1 MSLAVHNVG
10 QLTDD
15 EVCDRFVVRHDELE
29 ELLSHL
35 SDDDPPRHALMIGQR
50 GMGKSLLLRRLAI
63 RVKGDPDLAARW
75 LPLLM
80 PEELYQVTSI
90 AELWL
95 AALDRLADTLS
106 DADLAEQRK
115 ALLAE
120 RDPVRLETLA
130 LQRLLATARS
140 RGQRLLLLAENVD
153 MLLDDQISPNEGWS
167 LRQALQTET
176 DLLLIATAV
185 TTFDLVEEA
194 GEAFYGFFHRID
206 LRPLDGDEV
215 RSLWHHLTG
224 IDLTCERVIP
234 IRTLSGGN
242 PRLITVL
249 ARFSRHSDLRD
260 LRQDLELLIDEYTP
274 YFKAITEVL
283 PPVERKVLVALAD
296 IWAPATA
303 AELAV
308 RTRMTSSQVSALLA
322 RLVRRGAVQAVE
334 QVQGKQGYELTE
346 RLYNLYHL
354 LRSRDDDVRVLALVD
369 ILVHL
374 LDPVELERLVLPGLV
389 QPLAGHRT
397 SPLDTRIASRL
408 ERHIDEAGVWERMG
422 TKDLKER
429 LPVLQALLAL
439 QLAELGD
446 EHEDT
451 SFTRRQV
458 AFILSRIGY
467 SGNPA
472 EKHHDGGRRHLQQMK
487 EPAHNEYGAGD
498 RLAQR
503 NKPARPADAVAF
515 PTGKIGDAQ
524 AALGLY
530 RQLAVACERVLGPV
544 DRLTLAIRQD
554 VAHFAWQSGD
564 RHHALQLYH
573 HLAADQERVL
583 GPDHPDTLTSRRM
596 LAFCTGE
603 TTGNPG
609 QALEKVTDVLSR
621 AASSPD
627 PASPRLRAIR
637 RVQGALEVQ
646 ILESGRPLPREFRE
660 LAETLRSLEAAWG
673 IAEPPL
679 TRPHVDPMLASERPS
694 GSDADRGPEAHE
706 WRD

>member
-1 MSLAVHNVG
+1 MTLPVHNVG

-153 MLLDDQISPNEGWS
+153 MLLDDQLSPNEGWS

-176 DLLLIATAV
+176 DLLLMATAV

-206 LRPLDGDEV
+206 LRPLDCGEV

-224 IDLTCERVIP
+224 TDLTDERVIP
-234 IRTLSGGN
+234 IQTLSGGN

-249 ARFSRHSDLRD
+249 ARFSHQSDLRD

-303 AELAV
+303 AEVAE
-308 RTRMTSSQVSALLA
+308 RTRMTSSQVSALLG

-354 LRSRDDDVRVLALVD
+354 LRSRDDEVRVVALVD

-374 LDPVELERLVLPGLV
+374 LDPIELERFVLPGLV
-389 QPLAGHRT
+389 QPLAGHRR

-422 TKDLKER
+422 TKELEER
-429 LPVLQALLAL
+429 LPLLRKLLAS
-439 QLAELGD
+439 QRAELGD
-446 EHEDT
+446 EDDDT
-451 SFTRRQV
+451 IFTRRQV
-458 AFILSRIGY
+458 AFILGRIGL
-467 SGNPA
+467 SEP
-472 EKHHDGGRRHLQQMK
+472 HPPRRRHLQQK
-487 EPAHNEYGAGD
+487 EEPFSDENGSDD
-498 RLAQR
+498 RFAQR

-515 PTGKIGDAQ
+515 PTEKMGDAR
-524 AALGLY
+524 AALRLY
-530 RQLAVACERVLGPV
+530 SHLAAACERVLGPV
-544 DRLTLAIRQD
+544 DRLTLAVRQD
-554 VAHFAWQSGD
+554 VAHFAWQTGD
-564 RHHALQLYH
+564 RHNALELYH

-596 LAFCTGE
+596 FVVSTGE

-609 QALEKVTDVLSR
+609 QALEKVTDVISR
-621 AASSPD
+621 AEPFPD
-627 PASPRLRAIR
+627 LASPRLRAIR

-679 TRPHVDPMLASERPS
+679 TRPRANPGAS
-694 GSDADRGPEAHE
+694 
-706 WRD
+706 